1 MTQTKQDV
9 AAVRQLAEDNYLE
22 TNRQIERKRL
32 ELSRMAR
39 QQATLVDEIKSLEVT
54 AKGFRDAA
62 VAP

>member
-1 MTQTKQDV
+1 VTLSNQHT

-39 QQATLVDEIKSLEVT
+39 QQATLVEEIKSLEVT